1 MELKDLSFLSAVQE
15 VTGCATKKR
24 TAAVLCVL
32 SLITFY
38 HEIVATGGIFT
49 A

>member
-1 MELKDLSFLSAVQE
+1 MGLKDLSFLSAVQE

-38 HEIVATGGIFT
+38 HEIVATGGILT